1 MLQSI
6 SWSDY
11 FNFLLIVLLI
21 YYPVIGLLFYRKELA
36 TVTKR
41 KMTVSNDSPG
51 RTFQSFPEESENKL
65 LEDLREVHRAT
76 TNHAFPKEELTLIL
90 IQKVKQ
96 YNGINIELVNQ
107 FIEEAFPQL
116 EEQDRRRIGQFIS

>member
-21 YYPVIGLLFYRKELA
+21 YYPVVGLLFYRKELA
-36 TVTKR
+36 IVIKR
-41 KMTVSNDSPG
+41 RNAVSNDSPG

-76 TNHAFPKEELTLIL
+76 SHREFPKEELTLIL
-90 IQKVKQ
+90 IQKLKQ
-96 YNGINIELVNQ
+96 YNGINK
-107 FIEEAFPQL
+107 
-116 EEQDRRRIGQFIS
+116 